1 MAFKMKAGKEGPMY
15 KNFPGAFKAV
25 GDEKAKK
32 QAASRKETIAAV
44 AAGKAKNELDYAY
57 RNLDRETSSEASSY
71 TPAQRKK
78 MIELGIDPK
87 DRMKYAA
94 ENF

>member
-1 MAFKMKAGKEGPMY
+1 MAFKMKAGKKGPMY

-32 QAASRKETIAAV
+32 QAASKKETIAAI
-44 AAGKAKNELDYAY
+44 AAGKAKDPIDYAY
-57 RNLDRETSSEASSY
+57 RNLDREASSEGSSY
-71 TPAQRKK
+71 TPAQRKE
-78 MIELGIDPK
+78 MIELGIAPSE
-87 DRMKYAA
+87 RMAYAA